1 MGDEDYEGGFED
13 DDEDVFDD
21 GHDDAV
27 IEDE

>member
-21 GHDDAV
+21 GQDDAV